1 MSPRVT
7 APIILASGSP
17 RRRELLAALGVRFEI
32 DAADVDETTDER
44 DPIRV
49 AEHLALLKA
58 RTVAAR
64 HPHAVVI
71 GSDTVVA
78 LDGRLL
84 GKPVGADE
92 ARAMLRAL
100 RGRTHEVVTG
110 VAVVFGDAHALAHL
124 VAHASTAVTMRDYAE
139 RDMETFIATG
149 SPFDKAGGY
158 ASQDPVFAPTAR
170 IEGCACAVV
179 GLPLWTLR
187 RLLHEAGN
195 GAGIEAGEPALD
207 RCADCPERG

>member
-1 MSPRVT
+1 MSPRVSL
-7 APIILASGSP
+7 PIILASGSP
-17 RRRELLAALGVRFEI
+17 RRRELLAALGVRFEV
-32 DAADVDETTDER
+32 DPADVDESTGDH
-44 DPIRV
+44 DPVRV

-64 HPHAVVI
+64 HPNAVVI

-84 GKPVGADE
+84 GKPADAGE

-100 RGRTHEVVTG
+100 RGRTHEVATG
-110 VAVVFGDAHALAHL
+110 VGVVFGDAHALAHL

-170 IEGCACAVV
+170 IDGCACSVI

-187 RLLHEAGN
+187 RLLHD
-195 GAGIEAGEPALD
+195 AGIEAGAPALD
-207 RCADCPERG
+207 RCADCPCRT

>member
-1 MSPRVT
+1 MNQRTS
-7 APIILASGSP
+7 APIVLASGSP
-17 RRRELLAALGVRFEI
+17 RRRELLAALGVRFEV
-32 DAADVDETTDER
+32 DPADVDETTDER

-49 AEHLALLKA
+49 AEQLALLKA

-64 HPHAVVI
+64 HPNAVVI

-78 LDGRLL
+78 IDGRLL
-84 GKPVGADE
+84 GKPVDADE

-100 RGRTHEVVTG
+100 RGRAHQVVTG
-110 VAVVFGDAHALAHL
+110 VAVVSGDAHL
-124 VAHASTAVTMRDYAE
+124 VAHASTAVTMRDYTDVEVNA
-139 RDMETFIATG
+139 FVATG

-170 IEGCACAVV
+170 IAGCACAVV

-187 RLLHEAGN
+187 RLLRDAGVD
-195 GAGIEAGEPALD
+195 AGEPALD
-207 RCADCPERG
+207 RCAGCPERF